1 MIVRSE
7 KRKLVAAQ
15 CAVVAGVVASASIAF
30 AHGGMASPDELSRPL
45 GLSAALAFACYWIVL
60 LWPSRKAN
68 RGAGTNIGKA
78 QNRRRNNRRIASG
91 GRSELRAVSLKAM
104 GRGSDG

>member
-7 KRKLVAAQ
+7 KRKLLAAQ
-15 CAVVAGVVASASIAF
+15 CAVVAGVVASASMAF
-30 AHGGMASPDELSRPL
+30 AHGGMASPDELGQPL
-45 GLSAALAFACYWIVL
+45 ALAGALAFVSYWAVM
-60 LWPSRKAN
+60 LWPSRKRN
-68 RGAGTNIGKA
+68 SGAGTNAGKA
-78 QNRRRNNRRIASG
+78 PNRRRNNRRVTSG